1 MGSSQGVNKGL
12 LLASSVGLL
21 AYACGADPLFVN
33 ESDAVI
39 TIQAEGVNY
48 SRYTTYYMPERIVDL
63 CLQPQSG
70 SPSSDAIG
78 GAGGG
83 PAIDPGNCFAT
94 DHNSDAEILDSIED
108 NMDAFGYERVD
119 SPEDADLVVLL
130 GHVSRASFSLSTPY
144 CYPNSYFSGCVTQE
158 DNPEI
163 SVPYRALV
171 IQMID
176 VAASNGPQLASVW
189 TAGIHQT
196 HRTDTALGSEL
207 GGGTSDVRTE
217 IWQSAI
223 TTAFSQSSY
232 LDEGGEN

>member
-1 MGSSQGVNKGL
+1 M
-12 LLASSVGLL
+12 GLL

-39 TIQAEGVNY
+39 TIEGKGVNY
-48 SRYTTYYMPERIVDL
+48 SRYVTYYMPNRIVDL

-108 NMDAFGYERVD
+108 NMEAFGYQRVE
-119 SPEDADLVVLL
+119 SPDDADLAVLL
-130 GHVSRASFSLSTPY
+130 GHVSRVSFSLSTPY
-144 CYPNSYFSGCVTQE
+144 CYPNSYYPGCVSQK

-176 VAASNGPQLASVW
+176 VAASSGDALASVW

-196 HRTDTALGSEL
+196 YRTDAALGTEL

-223 TTAFSQSSY
+223 TTAFAQSPY
-232 LDEGGEN
+232 LKDGGEN